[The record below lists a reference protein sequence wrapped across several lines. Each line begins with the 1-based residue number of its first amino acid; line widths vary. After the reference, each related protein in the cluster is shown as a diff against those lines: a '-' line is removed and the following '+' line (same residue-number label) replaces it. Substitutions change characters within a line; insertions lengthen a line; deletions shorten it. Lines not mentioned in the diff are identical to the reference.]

1 MLPTWQ
7 KWGKFMGK
15 LTLKQAA
22 AWCGGWVDPKYENV
36 EFLGAN
42 NDTRI
47 IKPGQLFI
55 VLQGARDGHDFIPSA
70 MEKGAAAVL
79 CSRSVG
85 DFPCIIVDDPRIAL
99 GQIAKAELRRIGCK
113 VVAVTGSVGKSTTKE
128 MVATVLESTYRTA
141 KTPANHNNDIGMPM
155 AILSMAEDTE
165 VAVLEMGMNHF
176 REIAYLSEIAQP
188 DIAAIVNIGSMHI
201 EFLGSIE
208 GIRKAKLE
216 ILEGMTCNGKL
227 ILNGDDPMLAHLPE
241 LPEQEVVYYGSQGQ
255 TCAVQALDVQ
265 EQDGG
270 TSFRVVTEKENFQVE
285 LALEGRHFVPDALT
299 AITIGLMLKVPVIRI
314 QERLSTFRNMAGRQE
329 IYEIGGFTV
338 ISDCYNAGPES
349 MAAALAVLGKKQ
361 GRRIAVLG
369 DMLEL
374 GDCAWA
380 EHYKIGRIAKENAEM
395 VLAYGHHG
403 PRVVS
408 GALTGGM
415 SSANACSFET
425 HEEMVQHLKRSAK
438 PGDVLLFKGSRG
450 MHMEKVLEGFLKEEK
465 E

>member
-1 MLPTWQ
+1 MS
-7 KWGKFMGK
+7 KI
-15 LTLKQAA
+15 TLRQAA
-22 AWCGGWVDPKYENV
+22 RWCGGFVEEKYADV
-36 EFLGAN
+36 EFFGAN

-55 VLQGARDGHDFIPSA
+55 VLQGARDGHDFIPAA
-70 MEKGAAAVL
+70 MEKGAAAAL

-85 DFPCIIVDDPRIAL
+85 DFPCIIVEDPRIAL
-99 GQIAKAELRRIGCK
+99 GEIARQELQRIGCK
-113 VVAVTGSVGKSTTKE
+113 VVAITGSVGKSTTKE
-128 MVATVLESTYRTA
+128 MVAAVLESTYRTA

-155 AILSMAEDTE
+155 AILAMAEDTE

-176 REIAYLSEIAQP
+176 REIAYLSNIAQP
-188 DIAAIVNIGSMHI
+188 DIGAIVNIGSMHI
-201 EFLGSIE
+201 EYLGSIE

-216 ILEGMTCNGKL
+216 ILEGMKKNGKL
-227 ILNGDDPMLAHLPE
+227 VLNGDDAMLATLPE
-241 LPEQEVVYYGSQGQ
+241 QPEQEVVYYGTGGNHP
-255 TCAVQALDVQ
+255 VQACDVA
-265 EQDGG
+265 ENDGIL
-270 TSFRVVTEKENFQVE
+270 SFRVKYQQEDFPVE

-299 AITIGLMLKVPVIRI
+299 AVTVGLLMDVPAERIRKS
-314 QERLSTFRNMAGRQE
+314 LFAFRNMAGRQE
-329 IYEIGGFTV
+329 IYSAGGYTV

-349 MAAALAVLGKKQ
+349 MAAALAVLGNKQ
-361 GRRIAVLG
+361 GRKIAVLG

-380 EHYKIGRIAKENAEM
+380 EHYKVGRIARENADM
-395 VLAYGHHG
+395 VLAYGPHG

-415 SSANACSFET
+415 SSANARSFDT
-425 HEEMVQHLKRSAK
+425 HEDLVQHLKRTAK

-450 MHMEKVLEGFLKEEK
+450 MHMEKVLNGFLKEEK